1 MSRQRNPRFA
11 ALIVLLALAS
21 IGAGVMCAYPSEG
34 EMVIIADAPTEQE
47 KKSAEVEPDEH
58 AVLRVMD
65 SIHAYNKKLDEA
77 AGERP

>member
-1 MSRQRNPRFA
+1 MKCRCSPRFA

-21 IGAGVMCAYPSEG
+21 IGAGVMYAYPSEG
-34 EMVIIADAPTEQE
+34 EMVIIADEPVEQE
-47 KKSAEVEPDEH
+47 KKTAEVEEH

-77 AGERP
+77 ASERP